1 MGQPVHRLEKQGEPG
16 KEEIVFSL
24 FSAYNAANL
33 QRPSPTWHLTS
44 RHHALFVAWGRAGK
58 ICELSIVQ
66 LHQYAVKSLSAKII
80 KGSHYPICM
89 IDH

>member
-44 RHHALFVAWGRAGK
+44 RHHALFVA
-58 ICELSIVQ
+58 
-66 LHQYAVKSLSAKII
+66 
-80 KGSHYPICM
+80 
-89 IDH
+89 